1 MEELYGTRY
10 QSGSFSLNNVGS
22 DFHCLRSFSFFVSTL
37 IRRRFQVKPAT
48 LRILNDI
55 SFLVEE
61 FYGTQYQSGSFS
73 FINVGSD
80 FHCLRSSLSF
90 QNELHV
96 YQIRLQR
103 E

>member
-1 MEELYGTRY
+1 MFILSITLPNL
-10 QSGSFSLNNVGS
+10 SIPDVPFPAL
-22 DFHCLRSFSFFVSTL
+22 LLTL
-37 IRRRFQVKPAT
+37 IRRRFQIKPAT
-48 LRILNDI
+48 LLVPIDL
-55 SFLVEE
+55 FFLLVEE